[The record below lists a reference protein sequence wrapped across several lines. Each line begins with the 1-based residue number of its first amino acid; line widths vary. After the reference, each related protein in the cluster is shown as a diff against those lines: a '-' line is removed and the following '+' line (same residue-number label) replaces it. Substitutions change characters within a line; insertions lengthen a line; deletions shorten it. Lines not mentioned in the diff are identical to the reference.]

1 MTSPLT
7 LYPPAKIN
15 LSLRVLGKRE
25 DGFHALDTLMLPIGL
40 TDALTFTP
48 SDQFSFSCDRP
59 DVPGDE
65 SNLVVRAVRLFER
78 ETGIE
83 VRFHIYL
90 KKRIPHGAGLGGG
103 SSDAAFTLKG
113 LDILYDTKLGVDRL
127 AALSAELGSDVP
139 FFLYGSLCRCTGRGE
154 IIEPLPPL
162 PPSPVL
168 LVKPS
173 FGVPTPD
180 AYKRWS
186 SSRELENVHY
196 NFQKWRSFELL
207 NDLERPV
214 FEKYLF
220 LSSLKMWL
228 LRRKEAEA
236 VLMSGSGSTL
246 FVLCHSLEKCEIL
259 AEKVKNIS
267 DDLWVWNGVTC

>member
-1 MTSPLT
+1 MSPLT

-40 TDALTFTP
+40 TDELIFTP
-48 SDQFSFSCDRP
+48 SDQFSFSCDRA

-78 ETGIE
+78 ETGIK
-83 VRFHIYL
+83 VRFHICL
-90 KKRIPHGAGLGGG
+90 RKRIPHGAGLGGG

-113 LDILYDTKLGVDRL
+113 LDILYETRLGVDRL
-127 AALSAELGSDVP
+127 AVLAAELGSDVP
-139 FFLYGSLCRCTGRGE
+139 FFLYESLCRCTGRGE
-154 IIEPLPPL
+154 IIEPLLPV
-162 PPSPVL
+162 PPSPIL

-186 SSRELENVHY
+186 SSRELVNVHY
-196 NFQKWRSFELL
+196 APQKWRDLELF

-228 LRRKEAEA
+228 LERDGVDA

-246 FVLCHSLEKCEIL
+246 FVLCHSLERCEIL
-259 AEKVKNIS
+259 EEKVKKIS
-267 DDLWVWNGVTC
+267 DDLWVWSGVTG